1 MRLLAP
7 LSESETAVLAK
18 PSVAPAVKSARRSLI
33 LLLALIIGL
42 TGLITLGVF
51 RSDATWTPK
60 LALDLQGGT
69 QILLAA
75 NQNDGKAVTGEQ
87 LDQAVSILR
96 QRVNASGVSEAE
108 ITTQGNNHISVAI
121 PGKVDDETLNRIQ
134 ASAALDFR
142 GVLIELPAGEAP
154 VDPEGATIEGA
165 DGADGDA
172 AAGDAATDEAA
183 TDDAAKADAAKAD
196 AAKDDAAKAD
206 APPAADLYPDPLPT
220 DPADQAWLTPALL
233 EEFTSFTCSSDS
245 ALAVANAPAD
255 KPLITCDETGLRKYV
270 LGPVEL
276 TGDVITDAVSQQQ
289 SMPNGGGTTGLWEIA
304 ITMNKDGAKQFGKV
318 SSRLFGQQQP
328 LNQFAFVLDGKVLSA
343 PTMNAQILDGRP
355 AISGDFT
362 KESSQVLADQ
372 LKFGALPIS
381 FTVQSQEDI
390 SSTLGANQLLGGLLA
405 GLIGLGLV
413 VIYSLFQYRL
423 LGTLTIAS
431 LGVAAILTYL
441 LLTFFSWRQGY
452 RLSLAGVAGIIVAIG
467 FTADSFI
474 VYFERIRDQLR
485 DGFGITAAVEGGW
498 KRALR
503 TVLASDG
510 VNLLAAIVLF
520 VLAVGNVKGF
530 AFTLG
535 LTTIVD
541 VLVVAFFTHPM
552 MTLLARTR
560 IYSGGYRFSGLDPR
574 QLGAVYQ
581 GRMGFREPVVATKG
595 SAKKV
600 AKSRGEAER
609 RQTIAERKAAEVAG
623 AGKES

>member
-1 MRLLAP
+1 MRLVAP
-7 LSESETAVLAK
+7 ISESETSVLAK
-18 PSVAPAVKSARRSLI
+18 RSVAPAVRSARRSLI
-33 LLLALIIGL
+33 FLLAIIVGL
-42 TGLITLGVF
+42 TGLITLGVY

-108 ITTQGNNHISVAI
+108 ITTQGSNHISVAI
-121 PGKVDDETLNRIQ
+121 PGKVDDETLQRIQ

-142 GVLIELPAGEAP
+142 GVFVEAP
-154 VDPEGATIEGA
+154 ATAGVVPEEGESIEGA
-165 DGADGDA
+165 DGEAPADAEAPAAGEAPAADTGDAEAAPAGDADAEADPA
-172 AAGDAATDEAA
+172 AAGDR
-183 TDDAAKADAAKAD
+183 
-196 AAKDDAAKAD
+196 
-206 APPAADLYPDPLPT
+206 YPDPLPT

-233 EEFTSFTCSSDS
+233 EDFAAFTCTSDS
-245 ALAVANAPAD
+245 ALEVANAPAD
-255 KPLITCDETGLRKYV
+255 KPLITCDETGMLKYIV
-270 LGPVEL
+270 GPVEL
-276 TGDVITDAVSQQQ
+276 TGDVITDAVAQQQ
-289 SMPNGGGTTGLWEIA
+289 SIQGGGGTTGLWEVA
-304 ITMNKDGAKQFGKV
+304 ITMNKQGAKEFGKV
-318 SSRLFGQQQP
+318 STRLFGQQPP

-355 AISGDFT
+355 AISGNFT

-372 LKFGALPIS
+372 LKFGALPMS

-390 SSTLGANQLLGGLLA
+390 SSTLGSNQLIGGLIA
-405 GLIGLGLV
+405 GLIGLALV
-413 VIYSLFQYRL
+413 VVYSLFQYRL

-503 TVLASDG
+503 TILASDG
-510 VNLLAAIVLF
+510 VNLLAAVVLF

-541 VLVVAFFTHPM
+541 VIVVALFTHPM
-552 MTLLARTR
+552 MTLLARTKV
-560 IYSGGYRFSGLDPR
+560 YSGGYRFSGLDPR

-581 GRMGFREPVVATKG
+581 GRARFQEPVAATKS

-609 RQTIAERKAAEVAG
+609 RQTIAERKAAETAG
-623 AGKES
+623 AGKEG

>member
-1 MRLLAP
+1 MR
-7 LSESETAVLAK
+7 
-18 PSVAPAVKSARRSLI
+18 SARRSLI
-33 LLLALIIGL
+33 FLLAIIVGL
-42 TGLITLGVF
+42 TGLITLGVY

-108 ITTQGNNHISVAI
+108 ITTQGSNHISVAI
-121 PGKVDDETLNRIQ
+121 PGKVDDETLQRIQ

-142 GVLIELPAGEAP
+142 GVFVEAP
-154 VDPEGATIEGA
+154 ATAGVVPEEGESIEGA
-165 DGADGDA
+165 DGEAPADAEAPAAGEAPAADTGDAEAAPAGDADAEADPA
-172 AAGDAATDEAA
+172 AAGDR
-183 TDDAAKADAAKAD
+183 
-196 AAKDDAAKAD
+196 
-206 APPAADLYPDPLPT
+206 YPDPLPT

-233 EEFTSFTCSSDS
+233 EDFAAFTCTSDS
-245 ALAVANAPAD
+245 ALEVANAPAD
-255 KPLITCDETGLRKYV
+255 KPLITCDETGMLKYIV
-270 LGPVEL
+270 GPVEL
-276 TGDVITDAVSQQQ
+276 TGDVITDAVAQQQ
-289 SMPNGGGTTGLWEIA
+289 SIQGGGGTTGLWEVA
-304 ITMNKDGAKQFGKV
+304 ITMNKQGAKEFGKV
-318 SSRLFGQQQP
+318 STRLFGQQPP

-343 PTMNAQILDGRP
+343 PKMNAQILDGRP
-355 AISGDFT
+355 AISGNFT

-372 LKFGALPIS
+372 LKFGALPMS

-390 SSTLGANQLLGGLLA
+390 SSTLGSNQLIGGLIA
-405 GLIGLGLV
+405 GLIGLALV
-413 VIYSLFQYRL
+413 VVYSLFQYRL

-503 TVLASDG
+503 TILASDG
-510 VNLLAAIVLF
+510 VNLLAAVVLF

-541 VLVVAFFTHPM
+541 VIVVALFTHPM
-552 MTLLARTR
+552 MTLLARTKV
-560 IYSGGYRFSGLDPR
+560 YSGGYRFSGLDPR

-581 GRMGFREPVVATKG
+581 GRARFQEPVAATKS

-609 RQTIAERKAAEVAG
+609 RQTIAERKAAETAG
-623 AGKES
+623 AGKEG

>member
-1 MRLLAP
+1 M
-7 LSESETAVLAK
+7 AK
-18 PSVAPAVKSARRSLI
+18 KSIAPAVRSARRSLI
-33 LLLALIIGL
+33 FLLAIIVGL
-42 TGLITLGVF
+42 TGLITLGVY

-87 LDQAVSILR
+87 LDQAVEILR

-121 PGKVDDETLNRIQ
+121 PGKVDDATMQRIQ

-142 GVLIELPAGEAP
+142 GVLLEAPAGAA
-154 VDPEGATIEGA
+154 DPAAEGETVEGA
-165 DGADGDA
+165 DGADKAAEGDAPEGDA
-172 AAGDAATDEAA
+172 AADAA
-183 TDDAAKADAAKAD
+183 ADT
-196 AAKDDAAKAD
+196 
-206 APPAADLYPDPLPT
+206 AADGAEKGVEAEAPAGLYPDPLPT

-233 EEFTSFTCSSDS
+233 EQFASFTCTSDN
-245 ALAVANAPAD
+245 ALEVANAPAD
-255 KPLITCDETGLRKYV
+255 KPLITCDDTGLMKYIV
-270 LGPVEL
+270 GPVEL

-289 SMPNGGGTTGLWEIA
+289 ALSSGGTTGRWEVA
-304 ITMNKDGAKQFGKV
+304 ITMNKEGATKFGKV
-318 SSRLFGQQQP
+318 STRLFGQQQP
-328 LNQFAFVLDGKVLSA
+328 LNQFAFVLDGKVISA

-355 AISGDFT
+355 AISGNFT
-362 KESSQVLADQ
+362 KESAQVLADQ

-431 LGVAAILTYL
+431 LGIAAILTYL

-485 DGFGITAAVEGGW
+485 DGFGITSAVEGGW

-503 TVLASDG
+503 TILASDG
-510 VNLLAAIVLF
+510 VNLLAAAVLF

-541 VLVVAFFTHPM
+541 VIVVALFTHPM

-560 IYSGGYRFSGLDPR
+560 VYSGGYKFSGLDPR

-581 GRMGFREPVVATKG
+581 GRAKFREPVVPTKG

-600 AKSRGEAER
+600 ARSRGEAER
-609 RQTIAERKAAEVAG
+609 RQTIAERKAAESAG

>member
-1 MRLLAP
+1 M
-7 LSESETAVLAK
+7 AK

-33 LLLALIIGL
+33 LLLAIIVGL

-121 PGKVDDETLNRIQ
+121 PGKVDDETLKRIQ

-142 GVLIELPAGEAP
+142 GVLLEMPAGAAP
-154 VDPEGATIEGA
+154 VTPEGETIEGA
-165 DGADGDA
+165 DGAAADGTDPKGEAQPDAPADDA
-172 AAGDAATDEAA
+172 AAQKDSAKDA
-183 TDDAAKADAAKAD
+183 DDAD
-196 AAKDDAAKAD
+196 AKDDAAKAEV
-206 APPAADLYPDPLPT
+206 PADLYPDPLPK

-233 EEFTSFTCSSDS
+233 AEFEAFTCTAET
-245 ALAVANAPAD
+245 ALEVTNSPAD
-255 KPLITCDETGLRKYV
+255 KPLITCDDTGFMKYV

-276 TGDVITDAVSQQQ
+276 TGDVITDATSQQQ
-289 SMPNGGGTTGLWEIA
+289 AMPSGGGTTGLWEVA
-304 ITMNKDGAKQFGKV
+304 ITMNKEGAKSFGKV
-318 SSRLFGQQQP
+318 STRLFGQQQP
-328 LNQFAFVLDGKVLSA
+328 LNQFAFVLDGKVISA

-355 AISGDFT
+355 AISGNFT

-390 SSTLGANQLLGGLLA
+390 SSTLGSNQLLGGLIA

-431 LGVAAILTYL
+431 LGIAAILTYL

-498 KRALR
+498 KRAFR

-510 VNLLAAIVLF
+510 VNLLAAVVLF

-541 VLVVAFFTHPM
+541 VIVVALFTHPM
-552 MTLLARTR
+552 MTLLARTKV
-560 IYSGGYRFSGLDPR
+560 YSGGYRFSGLDPR

-581 GRMGFREPVVATKG
+581 GRMAFREPVVATKG

-609 RQTIAERKAAEVAG
+609 RQTIAERKAAEAAG

>member
-1 MRLLAP
+1 M
-7 LSESETAVLAK
+7 AK
-18 PSVAPAVKSARRSLI
+18 KSVAPAVRSARRSLI
-33 LLLALIIGL
+33 FLLAIIVGL
-42 TGLITLGVF
+42 TGLITLGVY

-87 LDQAVSILR
+87 LDQAVEILR

-121 PGKVDDETLNRIQ
+121 PGKVDDATMQRIQ

-142 GVLIELPAGEAP
+142 GVLLEAPAGAA
-154 VDPEGATIEGA
+154 DPAAEGETVEGA
-165 DGADGDA
+165 DGADSADGAESADNAAAPEGDA
-172 AAGDAATDEAA
+172 AAD
-183 TDDAAKADAAKAD
+183 
-196 AAKDDAAKAD
+196 
-206 APPAADLYPDPLPT
+206 PAADGAADGTADTAAGGAEKGTESEAPAGLYPDPLPT

-233 EEFTSFTCSSDS
+233 EQFASFTCTSDN
-245 ALAVANAPAD
+245 ALEVANAPAD
-255 KPLITCDETGLRKYV
+255 KPLITCDDTGLMKYIV
-270 LGPVEL
+270 GPVEL

-289 SMPNGGGTTGLWEIA
+289 ALSSGGTTGRWEVA
-304 ITMNKDGAKQFGKV
+304 ITMNKEGATKFGKV
-318 SSRLFGQQQP
+318 STRLFGQQQP
-328 LNQFAFVLDGKVLSA
+328 LNQFAFVLDGKVISA

-355 AISGDFT
+355 AISGNFT
-362 KESSQVLADQ
+362 KESAQVLADQ

-431 LGVAAILTYL
+431 LGIAAILTYL

-485 DGFGITAAVEGGW
+485 DGFGITSAVEGGW

-503 TVLASDG
+503 TILASDG
-510 VNLLAAIVLF
+510 VNLLAAAVLF

-541 VLVVAFFTHPM
+541 VIVVALFTHPM

-560 IYSGGYRFSGLDPR
+560 VYSGGYKFSGLDPR

-581 GRMGFREPVVATKG
+581 GRAKFREPVVPTKG

-600 AKSRGEAER
+600 ARSRGEAER
-609 RQTIAERKAAEVAG
+609 RQTIAERKAAESAG

>member
-1 MRLLAP
+1 M
-7 LSESETAVLAK
+7 AK
-18 PSVAPAVKSARRSLI
+18 RSVAPAVRSARRSLI
-33 LLLALIIGL
+33 FLLAIIVGL
-42 TGLITLGVF
+42 TGLITLGVY

-108 ITTQGNNHISVAI
+108 ITTQGSNHISVAI
-121 PGKVDDETLNRIQ
+121 PGKVDDETLQRIQ

-142 GVLIELPAGEAP
+142 GVFVEAP
-154 VDPEGATIEGA
+154 ATAGVVPENGESIEGA
-165 DGADGDA
+165 DGEAPADAEAPAAGEAPAADTGDAEAAPAGDADAEADPA
-172 AAGDAATDEAA
+172 AAGDR
-183 TDDAAKADAAKAD
+183 
-196 AAKDDAAKAD
+196 
-206 APPAADLYPDPLPT
+206 YPDPLPT

-233 EEFTSFTCSSDS
+233 EDFAAFTCTSDS
-245 ALAVANAPAD
+245 ALEVANAPAD
-255 KPLITCDETGLRKYV
+255 KPLITCDETGMLKYIV
-270 LGPVEL
+270 GPVEL
-276 TGDVITDAVSQQQ
+276 TGDVITDAVAQQQ
-289 SMPNGGGTTGLWEIA
+289 SIQGGGGTTGLWEVA
-304 ITMNKDGAKQFGKV
+304 ITMNKQGAKEFGKV
-318 SSRLFGQQQP
+318 STRLFGQQPP

-355 AISGDFT
+355 AISGNFT

-372 LKFGALPIS
+372 LKFGALPMS

-390 SSTLGANQLLGGLLA
+390 SSTLGSNQLIGGLIA
-405 GLIGLGLV
+405 GLIGLALV
-413 VIYSLFQYRL
+413 VVYSLFQYRL

-503 TVLASDG
+503 TILASDG
-510 VNLLAAIVLF
+510 VNLLAAVVLF

-541 VLVVAFFTHPM
+541 VIVVALFTHPM
-552 MTLLARTR
+552 MTLLARTKV
-560 IYSGGYRFSGLDPR
+560 YSGGYRFSGLDPR

-581 GRMGFREPVVATKG
+581 GRARFQEPVAATKS

-609 RQTIAERKAAEVAG
+609 RQTIAERKAAETAG
-623 AGKES
+623 AGKEG

>member
-1 MRLLAP
+1 MR
-7 LSESETAVLAK
+7 
-18 PSVAPAVKSARRSLI
+18 SARRSLI
-33 LLLALIIGL
+33 FLLAIIVGL
-42 TGLITLGVF
+42 TGLITLGVY

-108 ITTQGNNHISVAI
+108 ITTQGSNHISVAI
-121 PGKVDDETLNRIQ
+121 PGKVDDETLQRIQ

-142 GVLIELPAGEAP
+142 GVFVEAP
-154 VDPEGATIEGA
+154 ATAGVVPEEGESIEGA
-165 DGADGDA
+165 DGEAPADAEAPAAGEAPAADTGDAEAAPAGDADAEADPA
-172 AAGDAATDEAA
+172 AAGDR
-183 TDDAAKADAAKAD
+183 
-196 AAKDDAAKAD
+196 
-206 APPAADLYPDPLPT
+206 YPDPLPT

-233 EEFTSFTCSSDS
+233 EDFAAFTCTSDS
-245 ALAVANAPAD
+245 ALEVANAPAD
-255 KPLITCDETGLRKYV
+255 KPLITCDETGMLKYIV
-270 LGPVEL
+270 GPVEL
-276 TGDVITDAVSQQQ
+276 TGDVITDAVAQQQ
-289 SMPNGGGTTGLWEIA
+289 SIQGGGGTTGLWEVA
-304 ITMNKDGAKQFGKV
+304 ITMNKQGAKEFGKV
-318 SSRLFGQQQP
+318 STRLFGQQPP

-355 AISGDFT
+355 AISGNFT

-372 LKFGALPIS
+372 LKFGALPMS

-390 SSTLGANQLLGGLLA
+390 SSTLGSNQLIGGLIA
-405 GLIGLGLV
+405 GLIGLALV
-413 VIYSLFQYRL
+413 VVYSLFQYRL

-503 TVLASDG
+503 TILASDG
-510 VNLLAAIVLF
+510 VNLLAAVVLF

-541 VLVVAFFTHPM
+541 VIVVALFTHPM
-552 MTLLARTR
+552 MTLLARTKV
-560 IYSGGYRFSGLDPR
+560 YSGGYRFSGLDPR

-581 GRMGFREPVVATKG
+581 GRARFQEPVAATKS

-609 RQTIAERKAAEVAG
+609 RQTIAERKAAETAG
-623 AGKES
+623 AGKEG

>member
-1 MRLLAP
+1 MR
-7 LSESETAVLAK
+7 
-18 PSVAPAVKSARRSLI
+18 SARRSLI
-33 LLLALIIGL
+33 FLLAIIVGL
-42 TGLITLGVF
+42 TGLITLGVY

-87 LDQAVSILR
+87 LDQAVEILR

-121 PGKVDDETLNRIQ
+121 PGKVDDATMQRIQ

-142 GVLIELPAGEAP
+142 GVLLEAPAGAA
-154 VDPEGATIEGA
+154 DPAAEGETVEGA
-165 DGADGDA
+165 DGADKAAEGDAPEGDA
-172 AAGDAATDEAA
+172 AADAA
-183 TDDAAKADAAKAD
+183 ADT
-196 AAKDDAAKAD
+196 
-206 APPAADLYPDPLPT
+206 AADGAEKGVEAEAPAGLYPDPLPT

-233 EEFTSFTCSSDS
+233 EQFASFTCTSDN
-245 ALAVANAPAD
+245 ALEVANAPAD
-255 KPLITCDETGLRKYV
+255 KPLITCDDTGLMKYIV
-270 LGPVEL
+270 GPVEL

-289 SMPNGGGTTGLWEIA
+289 ALSSGGTTGRWEVA
-304 ITMNKDGAKQFGKV
+304 ITMNKEGATKFGKV
-318 SSRLFGQQQP
+318 STRLFGQQQP
-328 LNQFAFVLDGKVLSA
+328 LNQFAFVLDGKVISA

-355 AISGDFT
+355 AISGNFT
-362 KESSQVLADQ
+362 KESAQVLADQ

-431 LGVAAILTYL
+431 LGIAAILTYL

-485 DGFGITAAVEGGW
+485 DGFGITSAVEGGW

-503 TVLASDG
+503 TILASDG
-510 VNLLAAIVLF
+510 VNLLAAAVLF

-541 VLVVAFFTHPM
+541 VIVVALFTHPM

-560 IYSGGYRFSGLDPR
+560 VYSGGYKFSGLDPR

-581 GRMGFREPVVATKG
+581 GRAKFREPVVPTKG

-600 AKSRGEAER
+600 ARSRGEAER
-609 RQTIAERKAAEVAG
+609 RQTIAERKAAESAG

>member
-1 MRLLAP
+1 M
-7 LSESETAVLAK
+7 
-18 PSVAPAVKSARRSLI
+18 KSARRSLVI
-33 LLLALIIGL
+33 LLAIIVGL
-42 TGLITLGVF
+42 TGIITLGVY

-69 QILLAA
+69 QILLGAS
-75 NQNDGKAVTGEQ
+75 QHDGKEVTGEQ

-108 ITTQGNNHISVAI
+108 ITTQGSNHISVSI
-121 PGKVDDETLNRIQ
+121 PGKVDAETLKRIE

-142 GVLIELPAGEAP
+142 GVLLQDLASQPQSEDAEGQDAEAN
-154 VDPEGATIEGA
+154 DSA
-165 DGADGDA
+165 DGADAKATAQKSDA
-172 AAGDAATDEAA
+172 SDAKQADDAKA
-183 TDDAAKADAAKAD
+183 DDAKTDDAKA
-196 AAKDDAAKAD
+196 DDAADSTAPAERD
-206 APPAADLYPDPLPT
+206 ASVDPDPLPT
-220 DPADQAWLTPALL
+220 DPADQAWLTDGLMQQFADFVCTSDAAL
-233 EEFTSFTCSSDS
+233 D
-245 ALAVANAPAD
+245 VATAPAD
-255 KPLITCDETGLRKYV
+255 RPLITCDESKQMKYI

-276 TGDVITDAVSQQQ
+276 TGDVITDASSQQQ
-289 SMPNGGGTTGLWEIA
+289 TVQGGTGTTGKWEVA
-304 ITMNKDGAKQFGKV
+304 ITMNKEGAEKFGKV
-318 SSRLFGQQQP
+318 SMRLFGQQQP
-328 LNQFAFVLDGKVLSA
+328 LNQFAFVLDGAVISA

-362 KESSQVLADQ
+362 KESAKVLADQ
-372 LKFGALPIS
+372 LKFGALPIG
-381 FTVQSQEDI
+381 FEVKSQEDI
-390 SSTLGANQLLGGLLA
+390 SATLGSNQLLAGLLA

-474 VYFERIRDQLR
+474 VYFERIRDALR
-485 DGFGITAAVEGGW
+485 DGFGVTAAVEGGW
-498 KRALR
+498 KRAIR

-510 VNLLAAIVLF
+510 VNFLAAAVLF

-541 VLVVAFFTHPM
+541 VVVVALFTHPM
-552 MTLLARTR
+552 MTLLARTK

-581 GRMGFREPVVATKG
+581 GRAQFREPVVAAKG
-595 SAKKV
+595 SGKKV
-600 AKSRGEAER
+600 AKSRAEAER
-609 RQTIAERKAAEVAG
+609 RQTIAERKAAEAA

>member
-1 MRLLAP
+1 M
-7 LSESETAVLAK
+7 AK

-33 LLLALIIGL
+33 FLLAIIVGL
-42 TGLITLGVF
+42 TGLITLGVY

-108 ITTQGNNHISVAI
+108 ITTQGSNHISVAI
-121 PGKVDDETLNRIQ
+121 PGKVDDETLQRIQ

-142 GVLIELPAGEAP
+142 GVFVEAP
-154 VDPEGATIEGA
+154 AEAGAATPE
-165 DGADGDA
+165 DGAAVEGDTPAADASADDA
-172 AAGDAATDEAA
+172 AAENAAAEGAASEEAAAEDAAA
-183 TDDAAKADAAKAD
+183 DDAETQE
-196 AAKDDAAKAD
+196 
-206 APPAADLYPDPLPT
+206 PAGDLYPDPLPK

-233 EEFTSFTCSSDS
+233 QEFAEFTCTADS
-245 ALAVANAPAD
+245 ALEVANAPAD
-255 KPLITCDETGLRKYV
+255 KPLITCDETGLLKYI

-289 SMPNGGGTTGLWEIA
+289 AMPNGGGTTGLWEVA
-304 ITMNKDGAKQFGKV
+304 ITMNKEGAKSFGKV
-318 SSRLFGQQQP
+318 STRLFGQQPP
-328 LNQFAFVLDGKVLSA
+328 LNQFAFVLDGKVISA

-355 AISGDFT
+355 AISGNFT
-362 KESSQVLADQ
+362 KDSSKVLADQ
-372 LKFGALPIS
+372 LKFGALPMS

-390 SSTLGANQLLGGLLA
+390 SSTLGSNQLLGGLIA

-413 VIYSLFQYRL
+413 VVYSLFQYRL

-431 LGVAAILTYL
+431 LGIAAILTYL

-498 KRALR
+498 KRAFR

-510 VNLLAAIVLF
+510 VNLLAAVVLF

-541 VLVVAFFTHPM
+541 VLVVALFTHPM
-552 MTLLARTR
+552 MTLLARTKV
-560 IYSGGYRFSGLDPR
+560 YSGGYKFSGLDPR

-581 GRMGFREPVVATKG
+581 GRMAFREPVVATKG

>member
-1 MRLLAP
+1 M
-7 LSESETAVLAK
+7 
-18 PSVAPAVKSARRSLI
+18 KSARRSLI
-33 LLLALIIGL
+33 LLLALIVGL
-42 TGLITLGVF
+42 TGLITLGVY

-108 ITTQGNNHISVAI
+108 ITTQGSNHISVAI
-121 PGKVDDETLNRIQ
+121 PGKVDDATLQRIQ

-142 GVLIELPAGEAP
+142 GVFLQVPAGAGQT
-154 VDPEGATIEGA
+154 PEGETAEGTEGA
-165 DGADGDA
+165 EGAGAEGAEGTDKEAADKEAADKEAAEKEAAKDSDKEASGKDSDKEAAEKDA
-172 AAGDAATDEAA
+172 AAKEVP
-183 TDDAAKADAAKAD
+183 ADF
-196 AAKDDAAKAD
+196 
-206 APPAADLYPDPLPT
+206 YPDPLPT

-233 EEFTSFTCSSDS
+233 EEFATFTCSADT
-245 ALAVANAPAD
+245 ALEVAKAPAD
-255 KPLITCDETGLRKYV
+255 KPLITCDDTGLMKYV

-289 SMPNGGGTTGLWEIA
+289 SIQGGGGTTGMWEVA
-304 ITMNKDGAKQFGKV
+304 ITMNKQGAKEFGKV
-318 SSRLFGQQQP
+318 STRLFGKQEP
-328 LNQFAFVLDGKVLSA
+328 LNQFAFVLDGKVISA

-355 AISGDFT
+355 AISGNFT
-362 KESSQVLADQ
+362 KDSSKVLADQ

-390 SSTLGANQLLGGLLA
+390 SSTLGSNQLLGGLIA

-413 VIYSLFQYRL
+413 VVYSLFQYRL

-431 LGVAAILTYL
+431 LGIAAILTYL

-485 DGFGITAAVEGGW
+485 DGFGITSAVEGGW

-503 TVLASDG
+503 TILASDG
-510 VNLLAAIVLF
+510 VNLLAAVVLF

-541 VLVVAFFTHPM
+541 VLVVAMFTHPM
-552 MTLLARTR
+552 MTLLARTKV
-560 IYSGGYRFSGLDPR
+560 YSGGYKFSGLDPR

-581 GRMGFREPVVATKG
+581 GRMAFREPVVATKG
-595 SAKKV
+595 SGKKV
-600 AKSRGEAER
+600 AMSRGEAER
-609 RQTIAERKAAEVAG
+609 RQTIAERKAAEAAG